1 MNLQGVTKWYTS
13 NIIIKSVI
21 LINYNSNYNNYKN
34 NDIYNDDYNNY
45 KNNDIYNDN
54 YNNYKNNDINND
66 NNSWFKHKYTVF

>member
-34 NDIYNDDYNNY
+34 DIYNDNYNNY